1 MPKMSKPE
9 GGGPTDRGEAAV
21 VRFTAGHLEAVV
33 EIERSSFPDPWS
45 LQMFRD
51 ELQEDER
58 RICLVLEDQGR
69 VSGYLIGW
77 VVLDEFHLG
86 NLAVR
91 LQSRGRGQGRTL
103 LHEALAL
110 ARQRGCR
117 LATLEVRA
125 SNQPAIEL
133 YRSFGFRSVAIR
145 KKYYQDED
153 ALVMLADLD
162 REDKC

>member
-1 MPKMSKPE
+1 
-9 GGGPTDRGEAAV
+9 
-21 VRFTAGHLEAVV
+21 
-33 EIERSSFPDPWS
+33 
-45 LQMFRD
+45 
-51 ELQEDER
+51 
-58 RICLVLEDQGR
+58 
-69 VSGYLIGW
+69 
-77 VVLDEFHLG
+77 
-86 NLAVR
+86 
-91 LQSRGRGQGRTL
+91 
-103 LHEALAL
+103 LAL
-110 ARQRGCR
+110 ARKRGCR